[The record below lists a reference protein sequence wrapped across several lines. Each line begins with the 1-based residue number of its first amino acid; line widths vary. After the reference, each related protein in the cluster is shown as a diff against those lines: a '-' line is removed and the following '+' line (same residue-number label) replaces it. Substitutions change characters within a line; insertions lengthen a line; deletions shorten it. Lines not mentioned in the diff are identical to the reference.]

1 MVCFV
6 DRFKEAI
13 ETNEALKQTNKAFED
28 LSKHDAI
35 VSTMKPLEDLSNHEA
50 FVSTNKAF
58 NNAWGEISK

>member
-1 MVCFV
+1 MHFA
-6 DRFKEAI
+6 DRLKEAI
-13 ETNEALKQTNKAFED
+13 ETTEALKQTNKAFED
-28 LSKHDAI
+28 LS